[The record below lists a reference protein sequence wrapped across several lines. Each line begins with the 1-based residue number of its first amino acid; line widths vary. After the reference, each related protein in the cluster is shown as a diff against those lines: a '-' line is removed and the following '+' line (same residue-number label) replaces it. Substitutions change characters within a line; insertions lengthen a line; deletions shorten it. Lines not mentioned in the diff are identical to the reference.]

1 MTEQTK
7 QALRKVKTVNRQ
19 TEMEIDSFIIDM
31 GARHQFIKDVRV
43 YNMLEAVLY
52 ARDYNVTDYNQFV
65 EAIIQAN

>member
-31 GARHQFIKDVRV
+31 GARI
-43 YNMLEAVLY
+43 LY
-52 ARDYNVTDYNQFV
+52 ARDYITDYNQFV